1 MPINSKNTRVEWF
14 CWNVPGRRISLMK
27 QIKEKGEEEGERDR
41 WKKEGRKERKEED
54 RKIREREKCSLSIKS

>member
-1 MPINSKNTRVEWF
+1 
-14 CWNVPGRRISLMK
+14 MK